1 MSVRP
6 SVWMSSLR
14 SQHVTRT
21 GAINWTAGVTFRH
34 PGGRLAITG
43 FAEAP
48 IVGGTTVRKTTARL
62 AAAGALTVAALGA
75 TSGAAFAS
83 NYAPATPTPSVSDV
97 VTPSASPT
105 TSRSTTPAAVA
116 DTGDELAYTGADV
129 LPWAAAGTVLVLG
142 GAGMVVASRRKPG
155 RSH

>member
-1 MSVRP
+1 M
-6 SVWMSSLR
+6 
-14 SQHVTRT
+14 
-21 GAINWTAGVTFRH
+21 
-34 PGGRLAITG
+34 
-43 FAEAP
+43 
-48 IVGGTTVRKTTARL
+48 RKTTARL

-75 TSGAAFAS
+75 TGGAAFAD

-105 TSRSTTPAAVA
+105 TGGSTPSASVSPSVSPTVSGVATTTSRTSRTSTPGAVA
-116 DTGDELAYTGADV
+116 DSGDELAYTGADV

-142 GAGMVVASRRKPG
+142 GTAMVVASRRKAG